1 MQKYTISFINKN
13 LKVNAQVPDW
23 LPDQY
28 ARYIINL
35 DIPKNTKVYCSWAS
49 STVHNESNMLTFI
62 NDFNWDCMS
71 ETNTITIVNKN
82 GIDIT
87 SEFLDAFTGKT
98 PNSHYP
104 FADVPNQ
111 RFNPNGAT
119 LDAIKSYTADGEN
132 PYETLPVTMRLGII
146 NFQTTK
152 GINTEIGSLTIESD
166 NNYLYVDSEIS
177 LYSNYALNS
186 FNVAS
191 IFPNLTNDNKNGN
204 VIRTNAD
211 NSLTILRLP
220 FMAMIAKGTPT
231 IKQIIDD
238 NVTPIESLD
247 VNIELYN
254 YNALG
259 QTVPINKSAGIFAD
273 DILFDIY
280 TAWNNNAAITE
291 ETMDT
296 LASVIFI
303 GKSFP
308 DMREWAINYG
318 QLKEN
323 LTPTLIPLVKPRCY
337 IRCRKK
343 GTENSSNYVYFD
355 IAKNGDIET
364 TGSLET
370 SKKGILTINL
380 SYDEPPNNN
389 QNYDDTPSDS
399 DVTEPTEPSDTGLG
413 VFNTLYIMS
422 KSALTSLGAELWS
435 GSIFDNFDLLNN
447 SPLEN
452 IISCKLYPFT
462 ISGGTQSTVKI
473 GNVQFKA
480 IGNKY
485 TSAIASISCGSVFI
499 APYFN
504 NFLDRNGY
512 TKLAIYLPFIG
523 YKELNIEEFINNT
536 LSVKYNVDLITGTC
550 EAIISSNSIVK
561 NIFNGSI
568 GIDIPI
574 SASNRA
580 QIENGFITGLLKSG
594 MSLNPINAI
603 GSIVDLALASNH
615 YSTEG
620 NPTPCASLYNPL
632 YCYVIID
639 RPTAIGSKPSE
650 SAPFIPSQSF
660 RHTYGLKCN
669 LQLKLSSVSGY
680 TQIKNIDLSGLT
692 CSDEEKNELKQ
703 ILSEGVYF

>member
-13 LKVNAQVPDW
+13 LKVSGQVPDW

-28 ARYIINL
+28 ARYIINI
-35 DIPKNTKVYCSWAS
+35 DIPKDTKVYCAES
-49 STVHNESNMLTFI
+49 SILTFI
-62 NDFNWDCMS
+62 NDFNWNYKS

-87 SEFLDAFTGKT
+87 SEFLDAFIAKT
-98 PNSHYP
+98 PSTHFP

-111 RFNPNGAT
+111 RWSPNSIT
-119 LDAIKSYTADGEN
+119 LDAIKTYTADGKS
-132 PYETLPVTMRLGII
+132 PYESLPIVMRWGLIG
-146 NFQTTK
+146 FQTIM
-152 GINTEIGSLTIESD
+152 GVNMEIGSLTIESD
-166 NNYLYVDSEIS
+166 NNYLYVDNEVN
-177 LYSNYALNS
+177 LYTNYALTS
-186 FNVAS
+186 FNIAS

-204 VIRTNAD
+204 VIKTNAD
-211 NSLTILRLP
+211 KSLSILRLP
-220 FMAMIAKGTPT
+220 FMAMIANGTPT
-231 IKQIIDD
+231 IKQIIND
-238 NVTPIESLD
+238 NATPVESLN

-259 QTVPINKSAGIFAD
+259 QTVPINNSTGIFSD

-280 TAWNNNAAITE
+280 TAWNNNTAITE
-291 ETMDT
+291 ETIET

-303 GKSFP
+303 GKSFSE
-308 DMREWAINYG
+308 MREWTINYG

-323 LTPTLIPLVKPRCY
+323 LEPTLIPLVKPRCY

-343 GTENSSNYVYFD
+343 STEISSNYVYFD

-364 TGSLET
+364 TGNLET
-370 SKKGILTINL
+370 NKKGILTINL
-380 SYDEPPNNN
+380 SYDEPLNNN
-389 QNYDDTPSDS
+389 QDYDDTPSNS

-422 KSALTSLGAELWS
+422 RSALTSLGTELWS

-462 ISGGTQSTVKI
+462 ISGGAQSTIKI
-473 GNVQFKA
+473 GNVQFNA

-485 TSAIASISCGSVFI
+485 TSAITSISCGNVFI

-523 YKELNIEEFINNT
+523 FKELNIEEFINNT

-550 EAIISSNSIVK
+550 EAIISGNNITK
-561 NIFNGSI
+561 NIFNGSV

-603 GSIVDLALASNH
+603 GSAIDLALANNH

-639 RPTAIGSKPSE
+639 RPTAIGNKPSE

-692 CSDEEKNELKQ
+692 CSDMEKNELKQ